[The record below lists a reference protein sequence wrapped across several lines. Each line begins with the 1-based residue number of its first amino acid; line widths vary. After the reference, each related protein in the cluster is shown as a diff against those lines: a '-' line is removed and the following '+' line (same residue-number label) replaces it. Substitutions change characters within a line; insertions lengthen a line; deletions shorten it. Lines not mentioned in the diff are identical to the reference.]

1 MVNSDGYKI
10 PFNGIMRERWF
21 KSIYMVKKIITYE
34 EELVYSRPKV
44 VTLTRIIK
52 NLMEVIISRDKVAVT
67 G

>member
-1 MVNSDGYKI
+1 MVSCGKGGSS
-10 PFNGIMRERWF
+10 P
-21 KSIYMVKKIITYE
+21 SIWSKKIITYE

-44 VTLTRIIK
+44 VTLTHIIK